1 MCFHAGSYSS
11 IKTKA
16 LTGRHKSLLP
26 GCCPVFV
33 SCVSTAHLYVWE
45 LVWLLSDRR
54 NYLCSSC
61 HIDGG
66 SPVELCGVDTAHA
79 LSVLWTH
86 RYYTHVV
93 APTRSPTPIS
103 PFTSFSCSL
112 AHTAPHPP
120 YTNSLK
126 DSLFTHSYKYKSQPS
141 LPLLSLLATLPLG
154 SMSWSGL
161 KELAPC
167 TWSAL
172 FNGHACEWGGLLRAV
187 FLRAHRA
194 NLRSRQVEPTFCLFS
209 HGGVIFGLI
218 YFEPFYFSSPCW
230 LFFFSD
236 ELLHLIDSWLL
247 SFVFLFA

>member
-1 MCFHAGSYSS
+1 MGVLPWSCV
-11 IKTKA
+11 A
-16 LTGRHKSLLP
+16 LTLMRFYP
-26 GCCPVFV
+26 
-33 SCVSTAHLYVWE
+33 
-45 LVWLLSDRR
+45 
-54 NYLCSSC
+54 
-61 HIDGG
+61 
-66 SPVELCGVDTAHA
+66 TAHA

-93 APTRSPTPIS
+93 APTHSPTPIS

-141 LPLLSLLATLPLG
+141 LLLLSLLATLPLG

-172 FNGHACEWGGLLRAV
+172 FTGHACEWGGLFRAA

-194 NLRSRQVEPTFCLFS
+194 NLRSGQVEPTFCLFS
-209 HGGVIFGLI
+209 SRRRHIWANLFWAL
-218 YFEPFYFSSPCW
+218 
-230 LFFFSD
+230 LFFFSV
-236 ELLHLIDSWLL
+236 LT
-247 SFVFLFA
+247 FLFFWWATPSHRLVAAFVCFTFCIKSSFLLFTLWKKWRGPRHWIPEDNPATLQKNHPHNLSLRIQLIFCVDWGTMC

>member
-1 MCFHAGSYSS
+1 MRVLPRSCV
-11 IKTKA
+11 A
-16 LTGRHKSLLP
+16 LTLMRFYP
-26 GCCPVFV
+26 
-33 SCVSTAHLYVWE
+33 
-45 LVWLLSDRR
+45 
-54 NYLCSSC
+54 
-61 HIDGG
+61 
-66 SPVELCGVDTAHA
+66 TAHA

-172 FNGHACEWGGLLRAV
+172 LNGHACEWGGLLRAV